1 MNNIVKAVIFSLLGS
16 GVGIAGGYFLAKKK
30 YEKLADKECESL
42 IKKLE
47 NQTKEQINPE
57 KKTES
62 KDIKKKKLNDSLIDK
77 KSYDLGATTN
87 KGSVLDYSRI
97 YRSNNDIEE
106 KPEKDLDIDKYV
118 SLITSSEFVQAID
131 NAQDTLMYYSDGV
144 LSDDSYNEI
153 TNVKDYIGNLN
164 LFELFTNTES
174 DAIYIR
180 NSYLKKDFEI
190 IFDERSFKDLV
201 GKYRNLN
208 KDDYDNS

>member
-1 MNNIVKAVIFSLLGS
+1 MNSIVKAVIFSLLGS
-16 GVGIAGGYFLAKKK
+16 GAGIAGGYFLAKKK

-47 NQTKEQINPE
+47 NQTKEKINPE
-57 KKTES
+57 NKTEI
-62 KDIKKKKLNDSLIDK
+62 KETKKKKLNDSLIDK
-77 KSYDLGATTN
+77 KSYDLGTTTN